1 MKIIKRFFY
10 IIFGILLIGAISLT
24 GIMLY
29 AEYSGRR
36 FHPGSLEEITG
47 GAEEDSRL
55 AYDDAGN
62 IIELPGNS
70 QPSSSEA
77 GPAPA
82 SNIDTGSFPET
93 PTENI
98 MGTDV
103 SNAGEPA
110 APASDTGNPSG
121 TDNSAAEPAETSADT
136 TPAAD
141 TAPDSDTEQLY
152 IMDLETALFHTAD
165 CSDAAEIPVDK
176 RSERTAL
183 RDKILDAGY
192 QPCPHCNP

>member
-10 IIFGILLIGAISLT
+10 LIFGILLIGAISLT

-47 GAEEDSRL
+47 EKEEDSRL
-55 AYDDAGN
+55 AYDEEGN

-70 QPSSSEA
+70 QPASSE
-77 GPAPA
+77 GESEPANPIES
-82 SNIDTGSFPET
+82 SNLPET
-93 PTENI
+93 PAENT

-103 SNAGEPA
+103 SNVGDMPASEPA
-110 APASDTGNPSG
+110 EPSG
-121 TDNSAAEPAETSADT
+121 TDSSESAPAETAPAAEPTSD
-136 TPAAD
+136 PNV
-141 TAPDSDTEQLY
+141 EQLY
-152 IMDLETALFHTAD
+152 IMDLDTALFHTAD

-176 RSERTAL
+176 RSERTTL
-183 RDKILDAGY
+183 RNKILDAGY
-192 QPCPHCNP
+192 QPCAHCNP

>member
-10 IIFGILLIGAISLT
+10 ILFGILLIGTISLI

-36 FHPGSLEEITG
+36 FHPGSLEAITG
-47 GAEEDSRL
+47 ETEEDSRL
-55 AYDDAGN
+55 AYDEQGN

-70 QPSSSEA
+70 PSASPEEK
-77 GPAPA
+77 PAPA
-82 SNIDTGSFPET
+82 NDTVPAEDA
-93 PTENI
+93 

-103 SNAGEPA
+103 SPA
-110 APASDTGNPSG
+110 AAAEPSG
-121 TDNSAAEPAETSADT
+121 TENPEPA
-136 TPAAD
+136 PAEAPAD
-141 TAPDSDTEQLY
+141 TAPVTETVPDSTTEQLY
-152 IMDLETALFHTAD
+152 IMDLDTGLFHTED

-176 RSERTAL
+176 RSERTTL
-183 RDKILDAGY
+183 RNKILDAGY

>member
-10 IIFGILLIGAISLT
+10 IIFGILLIGTISLI

-29 AEYSGRR
+29 AEYTGHR

-47 GAEEDSRL
+47 EAEEDSRL
-55 AYDDAGN
+55 AYDDEGN

-70 QPSSSEA
+70 QPASSEA
-77 GPAPA
+77 APAPLN
-82 SNIDTGSFPET
+82 STDTDSLSDT
-93 PTENI
+93 PTEDT

-103 SNAGEPA
+103 SNMGEPA
-110 APASDTGNPSG
+110 ATASAPGESPG
-121 TDNSAAEPAETSADT
+121 ADNSEAEPTEASNETAPAAEAT
-136 TPAAD
+136 T
-141 TAPDSDTEQLY
+141 DSNTEQLY
-152 IMDLETALFHTAD
+152 IMDLGTGLFHTAN

-176 RSERTAL
+176 RSERSTF
-183 RDKILDAGY
+183 RNKILDAGY

>member
-10 IIFGILLIGAISLT
+10 IIFGILLIGTISLT

-47 GAEEDSRL
+47 NKEEDSRL
-55 AYDDAGN
+55 AYDSEGN

-70 QPSSSEA
+70 QPSS
-77 GPAPA
+77 
-82 SNIDTGSFPET
+82 PET
-93 PTENI
+93 EAVPSSGMDTSVLPETSVADT

-103 SNAGEPA
+103 SNVGETA
-110 APASDTGNPSG
+110 APASDPGESPNSESSG
-121 TDNSAAEPAETSADT
+121 TEPAEAPAEA
-136 TPAAD
+136 PAAQPASD
-141 TAPDSDTEQLY
+141 PDTEQLY
-152 IMDLETALFHTAD
+152 IMDLGTGLFHIAD

-183 RDKILDAGY
+183 RNKILDAGY
-192 QPCPHCNP
+192 QSCPHCNP